1 MYHLIVVGDPDA
13 YDGDPITLEGRR
25 VLGEYTSA
33 ALSERYSQL
42 TKALITDLKRFPALF
57 ACEHA
62 NKQDARLGWITK
74 IQARPG
80 AARFSYVFDDSLPP
94 ISWEQV
100 KALEWDLDIDKYE
113 LNRTHWALK
122 DVDLFDVLIENG
134 QLPEDKLTAGPPDG
148 PLQRYRQ
155 DARASTEVTPTA
167 FRIPAEPRDPRLVS
181 VMMPFDANL
190 APVYA
195 TIGNVCRE
203 LELACNRADDIFD
216 ESEVIQD
223 VFSLIYRSAVVICDF
238 SGSNSN
244 VYYEAGIAHT
254 LGRPVVPLTQFHE
267 HVTFDLKHHRF
278 IQYLNNSEGLQDLK
292 PKLERRLRRLLH
304 QPTA

>member
-1 MYHLIVVGDPDA
+1 M
-13 YDGDPITLEGRR
+13 
-25 VLGEYTSA
+25 
-33 ALSERYSQL
+33 
-42 TKALITDLKRFPALF
+42 
-57 ACEHA
+57 
-62 NKQDARLGWITK
+62 
-74 IQARPG
+74 
-80 AARFSYVFDDSLPP
+80 
-94 ISWEQV
+94 
-100 KALEWDLDIDKYE
+100 EWDLDIDKYE

-134 QLPEDKLTAGPPDG
+134 QLPEDKLTVGQPDG

-167 FRIPAEPRDPRLVS
+167 FRIPAKSRDPRLIS
-181 VMMPFDANL
+181 VMMPFDADL

-203 LELACNRADDIFD
+203 LELECSRADDIFD

-238 SGSNSN
+238 SGSKPN

-267 HVTFDLKHHRF
+267 HVTFDLRHHRF
-278 IQYLNNSEGLQDLK
+278 IQYLNNSEGLQALSPSWNAVCADYCTCQPPDRGTL
-292 PKLERRLRRLLH
+292 PGPSAGHGLQQPPVWLPRRRMPRERRAASTRRTT
-304 QPTA
+304 PPGPPR

>member
-13 YDGDPITLEGRR
+13 YDGDPITLERGR
-25 VLGEYTSA
+25 VLGEHTSA
-33 ALSERYSQL
+33 TLSERYSQL
-42 TKALITDLKRFPALF
+42 TKVLITDLKRFPVLF
-57 ACEHA
+57 ACEHG
-62 NKQDARLGWITK
+62 NKKDARLGWITK
-74 IQARPG
+74 IQARPD

-134 QLPEDKLTAGPPDG
+134 QLPEDKLTVGQPDG

-167 FRIPAEPRDPRLVS
+167 FRIPAESRDPRLIS
-181 VMMPFDANL
+181 VMMPFDADL

-203 LELACNRADDIFD
+203 LELECSRADDIFD

-238 SGSNSN
+238 SGSNPN

-267 HVTFDLKHHRF
+267 HVTFDLRHHRF
-278 IQYLNNSEGLQDLK
+278 IQYLNNSEGLQALK

-304 QPTA
+304 PPTA

>member
-1 MYHLIVVGDPDA
+1 MYNLIIVGDPDA
-13 YDGDPITLEGRR
+13 YDGDPITLERGR
-25 VLGEYTSA
+25 VLVEYTSA
-33 ALSERYSQL
+33 ALSDRYSQL
-42 TKALITDLKRFPALF
+42 TDNLIADLKRFPALF

-62 NKQDARLGWITK
+62 NKKDARLGWITK
-74 IQARPG
+74 IQARAD

-94 ISWEQV
+94 ISWKQV
-100 KALEWDLDIDKYE
+100 KALEWDLDIDNYE

-134 QLPEDKLTAGPPDG
+134 QLPEDTPPARQPDA
-148 PLQRYRQ
+148 PSQRSRQ
-155 DARASTEVTPTA
+155 DARASVEVTPTA

-190 APVYA
+190 EPVYA

-203 LELACNRADDIFD
+203 LELECSRADDIFD
-216 ESEVIQD
+216 ESELMQD

-238 SGSNSN
+238 SGSNPN

-278 IQYLNNSEGLQDLK
+278 IQYLNNKEGLQALK
-292 PKLERRLRRLLH
+292 PKLERRVRRLFRL
-304 QPTA
+304 PAA

>member
-1 MYHLIVVGDPDA
+1 MYHLIVVGDPDD
-13 YDGDPITLEGRR
+13 YDGDPITFERGQ
-25 VLGEYTSA
+25 VLREHTSA
-33 ALSERYSQL
+33 TLSERYSQL
-42 TKALITDLKRFPALF
+42 IKVLIADLKRFPALF

-62 NKQDARLGWITK
+62 NKKDARLGWITK
-74 IQARPG
+74 IQARPD

-94 ISWEQV
+94 ISWEQI

-134 QLPEDKLTAGPPDG
+134 QLPEDKLTVGQPDG

-167 FRIPAEPRDPRLVS
+167 FRIPAKSRDPRLIS
-181 VMMPFDANL
+181 VMMPFDADL

-203 LELACNRADDIFD
+203 LELECSRADDIFD

-238 SGSNSN
+238 SGSKPN

-267 HVTFDLKHHRF
+267 HVTFDLRHHRF
-278 IQYLNNSEGLQDLK
+278 IQYLNNSEGLQALK

-304 QPTA
+304 LPTA

>member
-1 MYHLIVVGDPDA
+1 M
-13 YDGDPITLEGRR
+13 
-25 VLGEYTSA
+25 
-33 ALSERYSQL
+33 
-42 TKALITDLKRFPALF
+42 
-57 ACEHA
+57 
-62 NKQDARLGWITK
+62 
-74 IQARPG
+74 
-80 AARFSYVFDDSLPP
+80 
-94 ISWEQV
+94 
-100 KALEWDLDIDKYE
+100 
-113 LNRTHWALK
+113 
-122 DVDLFDVLIENG
+122 LIENG
-134 QLPEDKLTAGPPDG
+134 QLPEDKLTVGQPDG

-167 FRIPAEPRDPRLVS
+167 FRIPAESRDPRLIS
-181 VMMPFDANL
+181 VMMPFDADL

-203 LELACNRADDIFD
+203 LELECSRADDIFD

-267 HVTFDLKHHRF
+267 HVSFDLRHHRF
-278 IQYLNNSEGLQDLK
+278 IQYLNNCGGLQALT
-292 PKLERRLRRLLH
+292 RLPQLAAKTRITR
-304 QPTA
+304 